1 MRPNFLRLGWRQL
14 RADPG
19 YTAVVVGGLALAVA
33 CCHLVAV
40 LAIMQFLPDPA
51 LPEPDRVVSLEF
63 KGNIPGQD
71 GFWFENAPV
80 AFGPALVAA
89 GAPVTDLTRTTGG
102 EVSVQA
108 EGRVAKLQVVLADPG
123 VRAVFGLH
131 ALRGDLDEALRRPD
145 AIALVPEAAARL
157 FGTADPIGRTLTVRG
172 FTYTVV
178 ALLPRPASRSALH
191 FEGLAR
197 FDSPANP
204 MPPSERT
211 NEWYGMDGDV
221 YARLAP
227 GHAAREVG
235 DLAQSVFDHGPA
247 QAQVPKAW
255 TEGGR
260 HGAFLRAIPMSRKNL
275 DGATGDK
282 RKFAFLMMI
291 GGALLVLALAVA
303 NYVNLTTVRT
313 LRRQREIAIRKTLG
327 AGPGRLVAQFV
338 AESML
343 VVAVAAAAGLALAWE
358 LAPAVGDFIED
369 RLDDD
374 ILDAGPLLALALGV
388 VVLGVLTGLYPARVA
403 LRVRCAEALAGR
415 AHDEGATGRFLRR
428 AMTALQFTIALVLA
442 GVTCEL
448 AWQIHHVDTRPLG
461 FAPAPLMG
469 TWLPDDASPAARRA
483 FRDALA
489 HDPAVSGLAWSSEV
503 LGGNEVGRIGTF
515 THADRSR
522 VLRQRNAEPAFFETY
537 GMRLVAGT
545 PRAPAAAAPGASAPS
560 GEPLVVLDEAG
571 VKALGFA
578 SAVDALGAQIGG
590 GGSFLQAGNDRLR
603 VVAVVG
609 DSREEGVHQPA
620 QPHLFFM
627 RDGPDSVLTVRG
639 PDPAALRRAIEAAWP
654 RAFPGDAVALDPI
667 QHVVDG
673 PLWVD
678 RRVAGMVA
686 VAGALALLL
695 AGSGV
700 YALAAWTVRRSTR
713 EIVIRKLHG
722 AGRGRIARLVAAE
735 FVPLLAVAALAGWPL
750 SAWLSESWLSMYVER
765 APGLAAVPVLGV
777 VALLGVTALACARHA
792 WIAMNLRPMEVL
804 RG

>member
-1 MRPNFLRLGWRQL
+1 MTPNFLRLGWRQL

-89 GAPVTDLTRTTGG
+89 GAPVTAVTRTTGG
-102 EVSVQA
+102 EISVRA
-108 EGRVAKLQVVLADPG
+108 DGRVAKLQVLLADPG
-123 VRAVFGLH
+123 VRSIFGLR
-131 ALRGDLDEALRRPD
+131 ALRGDLAAALERPD
-145 AIALVPEAAARL
+145 AVALTPEAATRL
-157 FGTADPIGRTLTVRG
+157 FGSADPIGRTLSARG
-172 FTYTVV
+172 FTFTVV
-178 ALLPRPASRSALH
+178 ALLPRPAARSALH

-204 MPPSERT
+204 MPPQERT

-227 GHAAREVG
+227 GHTAQEVG
-235 DLAQSVFDHGPA
+235 AAAQAIFDHGPA
-247 QAQVPKAW
+247 QAQVPRAW
-255 TEGGR
+255 TQDGR

-282 RKFAFLMMI
+282 RRFAFVMMI

-313 LRRQREIAIRKTLG
+313 LRRQREIAIRKSLG
-327 AGPGRLVAQFV
+327 ASPGRLVAQFV
-338 AESML
+338 AESMI
-343 VVAVAAAAGLALAWE
+343 VVAVAAVAGLALSWE

-388 VVLGVLTGLYPARVA
+388 VVTGVLTGLYPARVA

-461 FAPAPLMG
+461 FDPSHLLG
-469 TWLPDDASPAARRA
+469 TWLPDSATPAARRA
-483 FRDALA
+483 FREALA

-515 THADRSR
+515 THAGRSS
-522 VLRQRNAEPAFFETY
+522 VLRQRDAEPAFFETY
-537 GMRLVAGT
+537 GLRVVAGT
-545 PRAPAAAAPGASAPS
+545 PRAPAVAAASASVPAPS
-560 GEPLVVLDEAG
+560 PRVVLDEAA
-571 VKALGFA
+571 VQALGFA
-578 SAVDALGAQIGG
+578 SPADAIGQHIAGG
-590 GGSFLQAGNDRLR
+590 GAFLQAGDDRLT
-603 VVAVVG
+603 VVAVVA
-609 DSREEGVHQPA
+609 DPREEGVHQPTR
-620 QPHLFFM
+620 PHLFFM
-627 RDGPDSVLTVRG
+627 RDEADSVLTLRG
-639 PDPAALRRAIEAAWP
+639 NDTAALRRAVEVAWA
-654 RAFPGDAVALDPI
+654 RAFPDDTVALDPI

-673 PLWVD
+673 PQWVD

-686 VAGALALLL
+686 VAGALALVL
-695 AGSGV
+695 AGFGV

-713 EIVIRKLHG
+713 EIVLRKLHG
-722 AGRGRIARLVAAE
+722 AGRGRIARLVARE
-735 FVPLLAVAALAGWPL
+735 FVPLLAVAVLAGWPL
-750 SAWLSESWLSMYVER
+750 SAWLAETWLGLYVDR
-765 APGLAAVPVLGV
+765 APGLAAVPAFGALALV
-777 VALLGVTALACARHA
+777 VVTALACARHA
-792 WIAMNLRPMEVL
+792 WIAMNLRPVEAL